1 MSSLMNAFQIHGNRV
16 LSENQFVWFVG
27 LPIMLSIFGFIL
39 FYTGLV
45 LEVVPVI
52 GSIFKF
58 IGSLWTGISWLFF
71 TYLGWMW
78 FISFIYL
85 LILSIWCLDIT
96 NKHDAEKEGKRNYET
111 DEIYLIDLGKSYR
124 VKQVISFI
132 AASLITVTN
141 EGMISYV
148 VLLLD
153 VHGNELEVWT
163 PWQGLI

>member
-16 LSENQFVWFVG
+16 LSENQFAGSVG
-27 LPIMLSIFGFIL
+27 VPIMLSIFGFIL
-39 FYTGLV
+39 FYMGLV

-58 IGSLWTGISWLFF
+58 IGSLWIGISWLFF

-85 LILSIWCLDIT
+85 LIISIWCLNIT
-96 NKHDAEKEGKRNYET
+96 NKHDAGKEGKRNYET
-111 DEIYLIDLGKSYR
+111 GEVYQIHLGKSYR

-153 VHGNELEVWT
+153 VHGNEPEVWT

>member
-52 GSIFKF
+52 GSISKF
-58 IGSLWTGISWLFF
+58 IGSLWTGISLLFF

-124 VKQVISFI
+124 VKQVISFM